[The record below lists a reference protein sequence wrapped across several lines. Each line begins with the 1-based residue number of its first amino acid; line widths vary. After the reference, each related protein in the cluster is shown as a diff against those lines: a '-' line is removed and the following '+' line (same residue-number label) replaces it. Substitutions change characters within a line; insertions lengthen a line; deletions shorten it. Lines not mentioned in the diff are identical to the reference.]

1 MTAPTRFTRD
11 GSPALEARLTSV
23 CHAIRDA
30 VSRVIPPHRLE
41 ALALGGGYGRGEGGV
56 LVTPAGEAPYNDIEC
71 FVFIRGSTLLNERRF
86 RQTLHHEAEALSQ
99 RAGIEVEFKIL
110 SLARLRQSP
119 PSMFYYDLVM
129 GHRWLIGDDSLL
141 SGCEH
146 HRDPS
151 RIPAH
156 EATRLLFNRC
166 SGLLYA
172 RQRLEQTSF
181 SDADADFVN
190 RNLFKARLAL
200 GDAWLAATGRYHWSC
215 LTRHHTLANATDPWA
230 RRLVSQHRAGVAFK
244 LRPQLACVSDRARL
258 QTEHHQLAE
267 LARQLWLHLESQRL
281 GLRFGSIRSYAT
293 FPGRLCPEQP
303 ALRSA
308 AVNLRTFGPRGLLSA
323 FATRYPRERLL
334 RALALMLWHP
344 RDTRSAA
351 ALATF
356 LGAPAV
362 ASGPAYERLWHR
374 FN

>member
-1 MTAPTRFTRD
+1 MSTPTRFTRD

-30 VSRVIPPHRLE
+30 VTRVIPAHRLE

-56 LVTPAGEAPYNDIEC
+56 LATPAGDAPYNDIEC
-71 FVFIRGSTLLNERRF
+71 FVFIRGHTLLNERRYQ
-86 RQTLHHEAEALSQ
+86 RLLHHEAEALSQ
-99 RAGIEVEFKIL
+99 LAGIEVEFKIL
-110 SLARLRQSP
+110 SLARLRHSP

-141 SGCEH
+141 GGCDP
-146 HRDPS
+146 HRDPA

-172 RQRLEQTSF
+172 RQRLDQTSF
-181 SDADADFVN
+181 TDADADFVN

-258 QTEHHQLAE
+258 QTEHHQLAD
-267 LARQLWLHLESQRL
+267 LARRLWLHLEGLRL
-281 GLRFGSIRSYAT
+281 GLRFGSILDYAR

-308 AVNLRTFGPRGLLSA
+308 AVNLRTFGPRSLLTR

-334 RALALMLWHP
+334 RALALMLWCP
-344 RDTRSAA
+344 KDSCTTPSLAA
-351 ALATF
+351 CLS
-356 LGAPAV
+356 APAT
-362 ASGPAYERLWHR
+362 ASATTYQHLWHR

>member
-11 GSPALEARLTSV
+11 GSPALEARLASI

-56 LVTPAGEAPYNDIEC
+56 LATPAGDAPYNDIEC
-71 FVFIRGSTLLNERRF
+71 FVFIRGSILLNERRF
-86 RQTLHHEAEALSQ
+86 RKTLHHEAEALSEL
-99 RAGIEVEFKIL
+99 AGIEVEFKIL

-141 SGCEH
+141 ADCEH
-146 HRDPS
+146 HRDPT
-151 RIPAH
+151 RIPPH

-172 RQRLEQTSF
+172 RQRLEQSTF

-215 LTRHHTLANATDPWA
+215 LARHQALANSSDPWA
-230 RRLVSQHRAGVAFK
+230 RLLLSQHRSGVAFK
-244 LRPQLACVSDRARL
+244 LLPQLCHAADRDRL
-258 QTEHHQLAE
+258 QIEHTQLTD
-267 LARQLWLHLESQRL
+267 LARQLWLYIEGLRL
-281 GLRFGSIRSYAT
+281 GLRFASISDYTRFA
-293 FPGRLCPEQP
+293 GHLCPEHP
-303 ALRSA
+303 SLRNA
-308 AVNLRTFGPRGLLSA
+308 AINLRTFGPRGLLSP
-323 FATRYPRERLL
+323 FATRYPRERLF
-334 RALALMLWHP
+334 RALALMLWCPQDDHTAPCLASCLNTTPSSSP
-344 RDTRSAA
+344 R
-351 ALATF
+351 
-356 LGAPAV
+356 
-362 ASGPAYERLWHR
+362 AYERLWHR